1 MCRLIATSSRLGFT
15 LFLCMLFTP
24 SQAFPGGSAK
34 ISKAAVFF
42 NQRHFRW
49 YVSPDRSSRTWRN
62 PVTCQERNKNTK
74 CPIDAHCHHHC
85 RKDRR
90 ITKDCIE
97 VLQVLSFWVFIDF
110 GKKFLR
116 TEKLLDKVEEN
127 SEAQNL
133 QNLPI
138 LCNPWI
144 CSAMAMAMS
153 IYRTLCVLVYF
164 KPGRIS

>member
-15 LFLCMLFTP
+15 LFWLMLFTP
-24 SQAFPGGSAK
+24 SQAFPGGSEK

-49 YVSPDRSSRTWRN
+49 YVSPDRSSRTWRD

-97 VLQVLSFWVFIDF
+97 VLQVLSFSVFINF

-116 TEKLLDKVEEN
+116 ELRNFLIKLKKTQKLKTCRN
-127 SEAQNL
+127 SQSFVILESFL
-133 QNLPI
+133 Q
-138 LCNPWI
+138 W
-144 CSAMAMAMS
+144 
-153 IYRTLCVLVYF
+153 RWQ
-164 KPGRIS
+164 